1 MLMPSNALCVAGMSL
16 ITRIARGIAK
26 ALHYKDGKVLKG
38 YLSCAVKGRWC
49 VPERRVKGT

>member
-1 MLMPSNALCVAGMSL
+1 MPSNALCVAGMSL